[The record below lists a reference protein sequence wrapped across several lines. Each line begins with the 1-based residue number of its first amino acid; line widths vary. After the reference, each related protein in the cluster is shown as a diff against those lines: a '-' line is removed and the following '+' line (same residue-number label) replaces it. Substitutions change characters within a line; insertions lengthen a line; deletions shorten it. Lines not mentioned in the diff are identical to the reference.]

1 MAASHR
7 KTIAMTQNQKFFPL
21 VERVAAKAIAA
32 LFVVYTFALI
42 VQTSG
47 VATIV

>member
-1 MAASHR
+1 
-7 KTIAMTQNQKFFPL
+7 MTQNRKVSPL

-32 LFVVYTFALI
+32 LFVAYTFALI

>member
-1 MAASHR
+1 
-7 KTIAMTQNQKFFPL
+7 MTQNRKFFPL
-21 VERVAAKAIAA
+21 VERVAAKAVAA
-32 LFVVYTFALI
+32 LLVVYTFALI